1 MLLLQYDFIS
11 VGTGAHYQ
19 EGHRRHV
26 GGKAC
31 PCHEQV
37 QAAKMHALMSPYHPP
52 YHGFLMQVVHSGAMG
67 RSYLVMK
74 DKGWFWM
81 FEALFVVVV
90 VQVSDD
96 RIELSIGG

>member
-1 MLLLQYDFIS
+1 
-11 VGTGAHYQ
+11 
-19 EGHRRHV
+19 
-26 GGKAC
+26 
-31 PCHEQV
+31 
-37 QAAKMHALMSPYHPP
+37 MHALMSPYHPLC
-52 YHGFLMQVVHSGAMG
+52 YGFLLQVVHRGAMG

-96 RIELSIGG
+96 RIEMSIGG